1 MENMCI
7 GLIGL
12 IGVSVVF
19 AAEVEPVVLVP
30 DDQASLTSSNAFIA
44 PTVEPF
50 QFSMWG
56 GVGAWGG
63 DVTYQ
68 IGGTV
73 TLSDGTTE
81 KVNDPLSELKWPLD
95 VAVLTMGSR
104 LVYQQRIEL
113 FADGMVSISDP
124 SSKMEDSD
132 WTESWAPGY
141 KTIYSESDTELNAY
155 AFDAGMRVWFINRQM
170 ETPGRLRFGLGAGL
184 IYQYMD
190 WKTTTT
196 EQWTLGQYSEFSDAG
211 TYNVKMVMPYV
222 ELAGEMQAKSFRLL
236 AGIGLAPW
244 VSAKDEDDHKLRYI
258 KSTTDTTGYGIKGR
272 LEGRFYFTKQFFM
285 AGELRAMYY
294 KTDGTEKDH
303 IYAGDFAG
311 ETWEIDHEIESRQ
324 FSGVLGLG
332 IEW

>member
-1 MENMCI
+1 MKKLCFL
-7 GLIGL
+7 LIGL
-12 IGVSVVF
+12 FGVGVVS
-19 AAEVEPVVLVP
+19 AAEVKPATVPDVQNALSATNAVLVP
-30 DDQASLTSSNAFIA
+30 
-44 PTVEPF
+44 PVEPVRF
-50 QFSMWG
+50 MVWG
-56 GVGAWGG
+56 GIGGWAG

-73 TLSDGTTE
+73 KLSDGTKE

-95 VAVLTMGSR
+95 VAVLSVGGR
-104 LVYQQRIEL
+104 LVFQQRVEV

-132 WTESWAPGY
+132 WTESWAPNY
-141 KTIYSESDTELNAY
+141 KTIYSESDTELSAY
-155 AFDAGMRVWFINRQM
+155 ALDAGMRVWIINSRMGTQG
-170 ETPGRLRFGLGAGL
+170 TLHFGLGAGL

-196 EQWTLGQYSEFSDAG
+196 EQWTLGQYDEFSDAG
-211 TYNVKMVMPYV
+211 TYNVKLVMPYV
-222 ELAGEMQAKSFRLL
+222 EVAGEMHLKAFRLL

-258 KSTTDTTGYGIKGR
+258 KATTDTTGYGLKGR
-272 LEGRFYFTKQFFM
+272 LEGRFYFTKQFF
-285 AGELRAMYY
+285 AAAELKAMYY

-303 IYAGDFAG
+303 IYGGDDVG
-311 ETWEIDHEIESRQ
+311 ETWEIDHTIESRQ

-332 IEW
+332 VEW